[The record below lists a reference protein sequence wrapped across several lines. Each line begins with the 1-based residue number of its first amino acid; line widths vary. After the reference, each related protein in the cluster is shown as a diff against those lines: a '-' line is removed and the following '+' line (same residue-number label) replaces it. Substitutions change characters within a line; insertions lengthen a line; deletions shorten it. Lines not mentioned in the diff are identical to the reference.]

1 MAIIIIVRRKM
12 EDKQMEGCNIGQN
25 IDQLDAITTQ
35 IEKMQYLTTQIF
47 DKSATKMPGNGND
60 ELLSNYQ
67 LGEINKCSSI
77 LLDYMQSTLEDVRK
91 VILEMCKLEEK
102 TEN

>member
-1 MAIIIIVRRKM
+1 
-12 EDKQMEGCNIGQN
+12 MEGCNIGQN
-25 IDQLDAITTQ
+25 IDQLDAVTIK
-35 IEKMQYLTTQIF
+35 IEKMQYLAMQVF
-47 DKSATKMPGNGND
+47 DKSATKVLGNGND